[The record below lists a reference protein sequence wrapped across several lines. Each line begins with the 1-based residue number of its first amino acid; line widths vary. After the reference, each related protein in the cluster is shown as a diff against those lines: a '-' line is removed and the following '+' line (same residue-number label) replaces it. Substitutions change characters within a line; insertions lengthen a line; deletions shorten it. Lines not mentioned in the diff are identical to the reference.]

1 MLYSFDT
8 QLDILQLATEGHSG
22 RAIASMLG
30 VSKSGVNDFLARRD
44 MFDPVAYAE
53 QTTYSDTSDTSGPTE
68 PKANGPK
75 ILLFD
80 LETSAALVYAFGR
93 HKIFVNQDAVAIEG
107 GKILMASYRWLHED
121 TTNILVDK
129 EEIRAGSDY
138 EVTKQLWD
146 LFEQAD
152 AVVAHNGRN
161 FDVKMLEAACLRN
174 DLPPL
179 PTVHILD
186 TLEIA
191 KKKFRLPSNK
201 LDSLAAFLD
210 IGRKVT
216 HSGIDL
222 WAKVQQGDEKAIEEM
237 VEYCLHDTDLLLE
250 VFLYL
255 RSRGLVSGFNAAN
268 YYDDNK
274 MRCKTC
280 GSVELENTGR
290 TVTTPTGRFEELRCR
305 VCDSVQRDKENL
317 NTKEKRKSLTA
328 SPKN

>member
-1 MLYSFDT
+1 MQYSFDT
-8 QLDILQLATEGHSG
+8 QNAILAMSKKQLSG
-22 RAIASMLG
+22 RHIARLLD
-30 VSKSGVNDFLARRD
+30 VSKSGVNYFLGRQEEEE
-44 MFDPVAYAE
+44 M
-53 QTTYSDTSDTSGPTE
+53 
-68 PKANGPK
+68 PKSQGPK

-93 HKIFVNQDAVAIEG
+93 HKQYINQDAVYKEG
-107 GKILMASYRWLHED
+107 GRILMASYRWLHEKE
-121 TTNILVDK
+121 THILVDK
-129 EEIRAGSDY
+129 AQIKQGLDFN
-138 EVTKQLWD
+138 VTLALWE
-146 LFEQAD
+146 LFSEAD

-174 DLPPL
+174 DIMTL

-201 LDSLAAFLD
+201 LDSLGAF
-210 IGRKVT
+210 IQAGRKVS

-222 WAKVQQGDEKAIEEM
+222 WVKVQQGDEDAIAEM
-237 VEYCLHDTDLLLE
+237 VEYCIQDTELLHE
-250 VFLYL
+250 VFIWL

-274 MRCKTC
+274 TRCKTC
-280 GSVELENTGR
+280 GSEDLEYTGR
-290 TVTTPTGRFEELRCR
+290 MVTTPTGKFKEIRCNT
-305 VCDSVQRDKENL
+305 CNSVQRNKTDYNSRD
-317 NTKEKRKSLTA
+317 KRKSLTA

>member
-1 MLYSFDT
+1 
-8 QLDILQLATEGHSG
+8 
-22 RAIASMLG
+22 
-30 VSKSGVNDFLARRD
+30 
-44 MFDPVAYAE
+44 
-53 QTTYSDTSDTSGPTE
+53 
-68 PKANGPK
+68 
-75 ILLFD
+75 
-80 LETSAALVYAFGR
+80 
-93 HKIFVNQDAVAIEG
+93 
-107 GKILMASYRWLHED
+107 MASYRWLHED
-121 TTNILVDK
+121 TTNILIDK
-129 EEIRAGSDY
+129 EDIRAGTDRR
-138 EVTKQLWD
+138 VTGYLWE
-146 LFEQAD
+146 LFHQAD

-201 LDSLAAFLD
+201 LDSLAAFLN

-268 YYDDNK
+268 YYNDNK

-280 GSVELENTGR
+280 GNTELKHTGR
-290 TVTTPTGRFEELRCR
+290 TVTTPTGKFKELRCN
-305 VCDSVQRDKENL
+305 VCDSVQRDKNNI

>member
-22 RAIASMLG
+22 RAIAGLLG
-30 VSKSGVNDFLARRD
+30 VSKSGVNDFLARREL
-44 MFDPVAYAE
+44 FDPVAYAE
-53 QTTYSDTSDTSGPTE
+53 QATYSDTSGSTE
-68 PKANGPK
+68 TKANGPK

-93 HKIFVNQDAVAIEG
+93 NKQYINQDAVHTEG
-107 GKILMASYRWLHED
+107 GKILMASYRWLHEN
-121 TTNILVDK
+121 TTHILVNK
-129 EEIRAGSDY
+129 EQIRQGSDY
-138 EVTKQLWD
+138 WVTDHLWD
-146 LFEQAD
+146 LFHQAD

-201 LDSLAAFLD
+201 LDSLAAFLN

-222 WAKVQQGDEKAIEEM
+222 WAKVQQGDEEAIEEM
-237 VEYCLHDTDLLLE
+237 VEYCLHDTELLLE

-268 YYDDNK
+268 YYDDDK

-280 GSVELENTGR
+280 GSADLEYTER
-290 TVTTPTGRFEELRCR
+290 MVTTPTGKFKEIRCNG
-305 VCDSVQRDKENL
+305 CGSIQRDKDNK